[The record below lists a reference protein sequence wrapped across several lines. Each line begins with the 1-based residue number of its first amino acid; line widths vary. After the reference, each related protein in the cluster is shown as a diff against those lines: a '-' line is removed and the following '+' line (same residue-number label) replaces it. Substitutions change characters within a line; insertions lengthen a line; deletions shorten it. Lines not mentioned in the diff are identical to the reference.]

1 MPGQSP
7 GHNVLYV
14 KNIPS
19 ILSASSAIDF
29 IVPSTR
35 PAVST
40 STYGNDT
47 YSGIRPLFGPKD
59 DSSIIT
65 IYGNNL
71 NSTVGGAMYCQIGLE
86 CVRAFNISSTSLM
99 CIAPPVVISGK
110 VKVRLL
116 DYDRVAMPGTVY
128 FDYIEDPLIF
138 DSQPSVGTEGSQL
151 LVRGRGFLRM
161 PSLTCSVNDVL
172 LFTVIVSDTVVLC
185 TAPLLPSGTYSL
197 SLQTNGQHLLKSGV
211 TFTSRT
217 RTPLSSLW
225 PVTGPSTRGGT
236 IVTIFSTGFIDSTD
250 MTCTFGTQTVTA
262 VYVSE
267 STVKCRTLPHTAGRY
282 VQ

>member
-1 MPGQSP
+1 MPGQPP
-7 GHNVLYV
+7 GKNVLFV
-14 KNIPS
+14 RNIPS
-19 ILSASSAIDF
+19 ILSAPSPIDF
-29 IVPSTR
+29 FVPSTR

-40 STYGNDT
+40 STYGNEE
-47 YSGIRPLFGPKD
+47 YNGVHPRFGPKD

-86 CVRAFNISSTSLM
+86 IVRVYNITSTSLK
-99 CIAPPVVISGK
+99 CIAPPALISGK

-116 DYDRVAMPGTVY
+116 NYDRVALPGTVY

-161 PSLTCSVNDVL
+161 PSLVCSVSDVL
-172 LFTVIVSDTVVLC
+172 LFTVIVSDTIVLC

-211 TFTSRT
+211 TFTSRP
-217 RTPLSSLW
+217 RTPLLSLW

-236 IVTIFSTGFIDSTD
+236 VVTIFSTGFVDSTD
-250 MTCTFGTQTVTA
+250 MTCTFGSQTVTA

-267 STVKCRTLPHTAGRY
+267 GSVKCRTLPHTAGRY
-282 VQ
+282 V